1 VCICMLARAQ
11 GFPCGPKQ
19 LLCTRTLTVCCVVA
33 LALATV
39 NATLSVGRCVIV
51 RYGFLLTEGN
61 LATEALDA
69 VCDGMCP
76 ACANICNCAV
86 RFLTSN
92 RVFLKKPVCC
102 LESGRCRC
110 PTIGNAPCSGLAG
123 LISNLSRRSTS
134 IYI

>member
-1 VCICMLARAQ
+1 MLM
-11 GFPCGPKQ
+11 PPS
-19 LLCTRTLTVCCVVA
+19 LC
-33 LALATV
+33 
-39 NATLSVGRCVIV
+39 RCVIV

-92 RVFLKKPVCC
+92 RVFLENGVLLGVCS
-102 LESGRCRC
+102 LQMPNKE
-110 PTIGNAPCSGLAG
+110 
-123 LISNLSRRSTS
+123 
-134 IYI
+134 